1 MTCAGLP
8 GFAQHAMYRM
18 FDVNSPSVF
27 SFSQEYEHIVRLF
40 RKNTIG
46 GICNVYQRHAT
57 TRDDPNAAHAAK
69 YNAKGIDSLL
79 HTRVLTL
86 VHICEHYGALC
97 AHFCAH
103 SCALL
108 CRLGRTLCTFRPT
121 FVHTRAH
128 FCTHS
133 GVLCSHFVHSL
144 CTLTHYEVLKLFIK
158 DKNGA
163 LSSFSM

>member
-69 YNAKGIDSLL
+69 YNAKGIKLL
-79 HTRVLTL
+79 HTIVSTL
-86 VHICEHYGALC
+86 VHICEHYGALVHTC
-97 AHFCAH
+97 AHFVHTQAHFCEHFVHTCAH
-103 SCALL
+103 SGALL
-108 CRLGRTLCTFRPT
+108 CTVGALLYTFGQTWHTL
-121 FVHTRAH
+121 AH
-128 FCTHS
+128 FR
-133 GVLCSHFVHSL
+133 VHFV
-144 CTLTHYEVLKLFIK
+144 
-158 DKNGA
+158 
-163 LSSFSM
+163 